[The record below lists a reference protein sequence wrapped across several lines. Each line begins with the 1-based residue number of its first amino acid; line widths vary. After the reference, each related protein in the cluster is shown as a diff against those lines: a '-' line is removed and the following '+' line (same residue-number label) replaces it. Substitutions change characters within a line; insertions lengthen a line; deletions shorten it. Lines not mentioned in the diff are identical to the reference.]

1 MPGSPSIELGDR
13 AYCLMFLHACKHPTK
28 AVNGLLLGI
37 ATDNGIKVETVLPLF
52 HSSFALSPMLE
63 VALTLVRRASASYI
77 MYTPL
82 MRSCCWSTSCR
93 SSSASITSSIII
105 ADEHCKSSHEQLV
118 GYYQANE
125 LSDDLELG
133 AFGKKIAQK
142 IQAQCAQAIVL
153 LIDGARMRPTTN
165 DLRLVPLNVDG
176 KPAAV
181 TPSLQGGPLVLKR
194 LEDYIE
200 QGVQRRLVDFDAHL
214 EDAQNDWFNAALLK

>member
-63 VALTLVRRASASYI
+63 VALTL
-77 MYTPL
+77 
-82 MRSCCWSTSCR
+82 
-93 SSSASITSSIII
+93 